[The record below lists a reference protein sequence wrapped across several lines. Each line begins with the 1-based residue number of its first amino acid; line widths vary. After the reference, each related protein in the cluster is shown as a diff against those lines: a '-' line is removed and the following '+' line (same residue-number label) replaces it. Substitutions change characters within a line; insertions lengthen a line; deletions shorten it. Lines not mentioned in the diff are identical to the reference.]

1 MSAAR
6 IAAVFEE
13 LAALDVRR
21 AELQRELAAL
31 VGGGAHKVDSQ
42 TSTIVSAAV
51 VVSTPSRSKSSS
63 PKTPRRGRARP
74 AVVVPQDVSELDVRR
89 ATQLARRRGIVVG

>member
-31 VGGGAHKVDSQ
+31 LGGGERRVAL
-42 TSTIVSAAV
+42 
-51 VVSTPSRSKSSS
+51 PP
-63 PKTPRRGRARP
+63 PKTPRRRRARP
-74 AVVVPQDVSELDVRR
+74 VVVAPQDVTDLEVRR
-89 ATQLARRRGIVVG
+89 AVQIARQKGIAL

>member
-1 MSAAR
+1 MTAAR

-13 LAALDVRR
+13 LAALDLRR

-31 VGGGAHKVDSQ
+31 LGGGAPNIESQ
-42 TSTIVSAAV
+42 SSTIVNAAV
-51 VVSTPSRSKSSS
+51 IVSTPSRSKPSS

-89 ATQLARRRGIVVG
+89 ATELARRRGIVVG